1 MRVIMSG
8 SEDTKAESL
17 IKYGLLNP
25 RSEAVRD
32 ELFERYEFFDARDL
46 LQAKY
51 EMVRRV
57 QKDGWTV
64 TQAAKTYGFS
74 RPAFYEVQQELK
86 KSGLPGLIPKRRGPK
101 SPHKLSDEVMNFIE
115 QALGKDQNLKA
126 SALATMI
133 ADHFHLTVHPRSVER
148 ALAKEKKKRAFK
160 DEGQK
165 R

>member
-1 MRVIMSG
+1 MSG
-8 SEDTKAESL
+8 SEDTKTELLA
-17 IKYGLLNP
+17 KYGLLNP

-74 RPAFYEVQQELK
+74 RPAYYEV
-86 KSGLPGLIPKRRGPK
+86 
-101 SPHKLSDEVMNFIE
+101 
-115 QALGKDQNLKA
+115 
-126 SALATMI
+126 
-133 ADHFHLTVHPRSVER
+133 
-148 ALAKEKKKRAFK
+148 
-160 DEGQK
+160 
-165 R
+165 